1 MAIEMTRYIYLNK
14 LIDSQ
19 KNGLIKVIT
28 GIARCGKSYL
38 LFNSYYDYLL
48 KKGVGES
55 HIIELPLKDRGYKRL
70 KNAEILLSYINGK
83 IEDEDTYYILID
95 ELQLIG
101 DSKVVLNALLNFDNV
116 DIYITGSDNSFLY
129 TDVLG
134 QFDVDCEEIKVSPLC
149 YRELV
154 EAYNGDKQLAM
165 DNFVTYGGM
174 PMVSWMNS
182 SEEKKAYLYKVL
194 STKFMPE
201 LVEKYKIK
209 NVDEFVELV
218 RMMAMEIGCLT
229 NPLQISEAF
238 EQINSLRLTD
248 KTVKKFLMYLCDE
261 LLLHRVLR
269 YDIKRRKCI
278 NTPSKYYFEDVG
290 MANTFLD
297 FEELKE
303 YNLTQNIIFNELK
316 LRGYEV
322 HIGVVELNVRNTEG
336 KNSKLQLE
344 VDFIATK
351 GDNRYYIQV
360 ALNDDYEDKH
370 KTLMYIKDS
379 FKKII
384 IDGNDNQ
391 FRRDGYGIVTMGI
404 KEFLFND
411 NSMEL

>member
-14 LIDSQ
+14 LIESQ

-70 KNAEILLSYINGK
+70 KNAEILFSYINGK

-101 DSKVVLNALLNFDNV
+101 DSEVIINALLNMSNV

-129 TDVLG
+129 TDILG
-134 QFDVDCEEIKVSPLC
+134 EFDVDCEEIKVSPLC

-182 SEEKKAYLYKVL
+182 PEEKKAYLYKVL

-209 NVDEFVELV
+209 NVEEFVELV
-218 RMMAMEIGCLT
+218 RGMAMRIGNLT
-229 NPLQISEAF
+229 NPLQISESF
-238 EQINSLRLTD
+238 EELSSFHLTD
-248 KTVKKFLMYLCDE
+248 KTVKKFLDYLEDE
-261 LLLHRVLR
+261 LLLHKVLR

-278 NTPSKYYFEDVG
+278 STPAKYYFEDVG

-303 YNLTQNIIFNELK
+303 YNLTQNIVFNELK

-322 HIGVVELNVRNTEG
+322 HIGVVELNIKNTEG
-336 KNSKLQLE
+336 GNSKIQLE
-344 VDFIATK
+344 VDFMAMK
-351 GDNRYYIQV
+351 GDNRYYIQT
-360 ALNDDYEDKH
+360 ASNDNYEERH

-384 IDGNDNQ
+384 VNVNEGP
-391 FRRDGYGIVTMGI
+391 FRRDEYGIVTMGL
-404 KEFLFND
+404 KEFLLKD
-411 NSMEL
+411 DSMEL